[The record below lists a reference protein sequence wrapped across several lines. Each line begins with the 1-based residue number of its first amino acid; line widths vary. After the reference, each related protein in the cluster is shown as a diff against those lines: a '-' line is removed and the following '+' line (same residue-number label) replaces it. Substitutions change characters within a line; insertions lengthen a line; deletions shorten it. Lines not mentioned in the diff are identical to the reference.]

1 MISTPGH
8 RVLRRQPTQ
17 DPASLVAIDVFSS
30 RCAQPRAREGG
41 AHRLEGAHTQ
51 GMTIAQGARTF
62 ENRCLQEASVA
73 KTEAMRVVDDP
84 TDLYYTIDNLE
95 IYKLRA
101 DYRKKRSFLLFTGV
115 SRRLPQ

>member
-1 MISTPGH
+1 MFS
-8 RVLRRQPTQ
+8 
-17 DPASLVAIDVFSS
+17 PAGVHNLA
-30 RCAQPRAREGG
+30 RARVE
-41 AHRLEGAHTQ
+41 HTGWRGHTL